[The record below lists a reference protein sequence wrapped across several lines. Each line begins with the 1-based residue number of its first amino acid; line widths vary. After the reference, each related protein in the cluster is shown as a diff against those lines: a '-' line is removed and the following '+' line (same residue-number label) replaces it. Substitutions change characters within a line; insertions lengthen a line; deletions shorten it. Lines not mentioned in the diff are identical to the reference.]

1 MTKRAMAKGGIPM
14 AALAAL
20 LAAWDAA
27 AAGDWPRFR
36 GPNGNSIVEDKAF
49 DPAALAAGKKIWTAE
64 VGKGYS
70 AISVADGR
78 AITMGNDG
86 GRDTVFCFDAASGK
100 ELWRHSYPSE
110 PGNYPGPRAS
120 PWIENDRVYTVG
132 YWGIVCCLETATG
145 KVIWQKDVVS
155 DTGAQVP
162 QWGQAG
168 SPIVV
173 GDLLVL
179 NIGESGCALR
189 KATGAVF
196 WSSKP
201 QPSGYATV
209 MPVEVRGKPRLV
221 VFGAK
226 ALYLVE
232 TATGGIAVRHPWET
246 SYDVNAAD
254 PVPAGK
260 DRVFLS
266 SGYDSGCALLDL
278 GGAAPKVVWR
288 NRSIRNH
295 FSSSIL
301 FDGSLYGCDG
311 NAGSGDLTCLDPLT
325 GKEKWRHKLGF
336 GSLIVVNGHIV
347 FFNEKGDVI
356 AGKPSAGGFQEAG
369 RANRV
374 VTGGKAWTAPVCA
387 EGRLFLRNDQG
398 SIACLSAGK

>member
-120 PWIENDRVYTVG
+120 PWIEKDRVYTVG

-145 KVIWQKDVVS
+145 KV
-155 DTGAQVP
+155 
-162 QWGQAG
+162 
-168 SPIVV
+168 
-173 GDLLVL
+173 
-179 NIGESGCALR
+179 
-189 KATGAVF
+189 
-196 WSSKP
+196 
-201 QPSGYATV
+201 
-209 MPVEVRGKPRLV
+209 
-221 VFGAK
+221 
-226 ALYLVE
+226 
-232 TATGGIAVRHPWET
+232 
-246 SYDVNAAD
+246 
-254 PVPAGK
+254 
-260 DRVFLS
+260 
-266 SGYDSGCALLDL
+266 
-278 GGAAPKVVWR
+278 VWR
-288 NRSIRNH
+288 NQSIRNH
-295 FSSSIL
+295 FSSTVL

-356 AGKPSAGGFQEAG
+356 AGKPSASGFQEAG